1 MLKPIRAIATKV
13 ETDEEYTYIELQ
25 DEGMVALILPLLKK
39 ADSRLVN
46 VEQKRARLEDFFKG
60 TVTSRG
66 DSWVGLLPGREPVK
80 GDPPEGDQG

>member
-1 MLKPIRAIATKV
+1 
-13 ETDEEYTYIELQ
+13 
-25 DEGMVALILPLLKK
+25 MVAMILPLLKK

-66 DSWVGLLPGREPVK
+66 DSWVGPLPGRKPVK